1 MLYLSLTGPHTP
13 WVPGDDFKG
22 STSMGAYGDFV
33 SRIDHAVYQ
42 ITETLKSLDME
53 ENTLVIFSSDNGAP
67 WQEEDIQKYGHRSNI
82 RRGQKRS
89 EEHTSELQSLMRI
102 SYAVSCLKKK

>member
-1 MLYLSLTGPHTP
+1 MSASFRIEKCLDEIVDEGVDFIQKQSKNNPDKPFMLYLSLTGPHTP

-53 ENTLVIFSSDNGAP
+53 EKIGRASCRD
-67 WQEEDIQKYGHRSNI
+67 
-82 RRGQKRS
+82 
-89 EEHTSELQSLMRI
+89 RI
-102 SYAVSCLKKK
+102 CQYV